1 MWVVRYDNKQC
12 DGNFMEICL
21 RYFVITISTPEK
33 GYFPRTFP
41 SCNSN
46 GTHEWGKKNP
56 LRIAETLL
64 LRLYI
69 LYSEKILT
77 KYTESL
83 GTTLCL
89 RIKDCETLFRFI
101 SVRLWLWRANVYF
114 EGLYWQKVQR
124 IFMNRIV
131 SSRYDNFPHTF
142 HSPTIFI

>member
-12 DGNFMEICL
+12 DGNFMEIFL

-41 SCNSN
+41 SYNSN
-46 GTHEWGKKNP
+46 GTHEWGKKIP
-56 LRIAETLL
+56 YELRKHCYYVC
-64 LRLYI
+64 RYI

-131 SSRYDNFPHTF
+131 SSRYDNFPH
-142 HSPTIFI
+142 SPTIFI